1 MNFIFLHTYT
11 HTHTLSNPRYQSSG
25 DLTSA
30 REHLESSL
38 KISKKVYGDQ
48 SKHPGVGKTLLGLSE
63 LDIKEGRTKDAA
75 WRKKAA
81 QKILNVMWKDRR
93 GTFKVAEK
101 SDEETKPK
109 TTRKTQMRWNLLR
122 KSVKNKNTGLSVSAR
137 NLLTLATDEGLDG
150 DDDPPPVQK
159 SGVVVEMKQMGRC
172 NSEVAVLDI

>member
-1 MNFIFLHTYT
+1 M
-11 HTHTLSNPRYQSSG
+11 
-25 DLTSA
+25 
-30 REHLESSL
+30 

-93 GTFKVAEK
+93 STFKKVATTPK
-101 SDEETKPK
+101 TTVATKPK

-137 NLLTLATDEGLDG
+137 NLLTLATDKMQ
-150 DDDPPPVQK
+150 DDDCDGTSSPVRK
-159 SGVVVEMKQMGRC
+159 SGVVVVDKPQTGNCSRDSEGR
-172 NSEVAVLDI
+172 VAII